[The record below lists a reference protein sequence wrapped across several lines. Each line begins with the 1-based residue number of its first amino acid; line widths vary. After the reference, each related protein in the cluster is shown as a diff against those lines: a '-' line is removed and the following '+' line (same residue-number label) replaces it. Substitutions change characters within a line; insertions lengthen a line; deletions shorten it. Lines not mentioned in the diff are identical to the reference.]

1 MRDPVNDNAN
11 TYSDKFIT
19 FSDTLKIWLSFSIMF
34 VIVGIEVGFY
44 YGIR

>member
-11 TYSDKFIT
+11 AYSDKFIT
-19 FSDTLKIWLSFSIMF
+19 FSDTLKICLSFSIMF
-34 VIVGIEVGFY
+34 LIVGFEVGFY